1 MACFLSVS
9 EVDMMHIRLAAVIAL
24 LGFVFTSR
32 PWLLWLHTLSPEIG
46 LFIKHS
52 VILLSIFVLSNVDPR
67 IKFVHHGQAVGV
79 LLLYIS
85 FVTIFN
91 YQSDWIQEIKAD
103 NVGDQTIDGAI
114 YHRSREI
121 LKLSPDMSRMLTF
134 VVIPFVL
141 VLIGSKLVNSKRN
154 VNID

>member
-1 MACFLSVS
+1 ML
-9 EVDMMHIRLAAVIAL
+9 HIRLAAVIAL

-32 PWLLWLHTLSPEIG
+32 PWLQWLHTLGPEVG
-46 LFIKHS
+46 LFIKH
-52 VILLSIFVLSNVDPR
+52 VTILVSIFVLSNVDPR

-79 LLLYIS
+79 LLMYVS
-85 FVTIFN
+85 FVMIFN
-91 YQSDWIQEIKAD
+91 YQSGWIQDAKAG
-103 NVGDQTIDGAI
+103 NVGDQTIDGAV

-121 LKLSPDMSRMLTF
+121 LKLSPEMSRLLTF

-141 VLIGSKLVNSKRN
+141 VLVGSRLVNSRRI